1 LNLEPSTLNHQPLT
15 LNDWSRFD
23 RTVLLV
29 IATGLLLV
37 VVLLW
42 RGDRVGVQ
50 IADVYPEE
58 GAANVSV
65 RSGLRVIFSQEMA
78 IGPEMPVQLSPPVTG
93 VTRWDG
99 RTLAFIPAQPLQPGT
114 TYTVTVAAG
123 LESRQGRPFLRPYTW
138 HFETGQSRVLYITWD
153 EEDRS
158 QIAVVNPDSSAG
170 RQLTQEVY
178 GVVDFAVA
186 PDGMSIVYAA
196 VREDGGSDL
205 RLIDSDGAN
214 PRELLECPDAACSGA
229 SWLPDGRRLVYE
241 RRNMSL
247 PGAPPGPPRL
257 WWLDAVQGQSAPV
270 FQDSQWLG
278 LGPTVSPSGEW
289 LAYVVPLEQEIQI
302 YNLNSGRTLR
312 VTSRMGQPG
321 AWHPQQ
327 DLLLVNDIQLEGDR
341 YAVHLYLVNLEN
353 DQLQNLSGSE
363 EDVND
368 NWPVWSPDGEWIVFG
383 RREPGVPMGSQIW
396 LMRADGSESRPLTN
410 EPEINYSSASW
421 SPDGLFLLFQRF
433 LLQDPGRDPDIWIL
447 DVSSGQMWQVVT
459 AGVQPTWL
467 P

>member
-1 LNLEPSTLNHQPLT
+1 MRLSLLH
-15 LNDWSRFD
+15 NDWSRFD

-29 IATGLLLV
+29 VFAGLLLV
-37 VVLLW
+37 GALLW

-50 IADVYPEE
+50 IAAVYPAG
-58 GAANVSV
+58 GATNVSV
-65 RSGLRVIFSQEMA
+65 RSGIQVVFSQEMA
-78 IGPEMPVQLSPPVTG
+78 IGPETPVQLSPPVVG

-99 RTLAFIPAQPLQPGT
+99 RSVAFVPAQPLEPGT
-114 TYTVTVAAG
+114 TYTVTVDAG

-138 HFETGQSRVLYITWD
+138 RFQTGQSRVLHITWD
-153 EEDRS
+153 DEDRS
-158 QIAVVNPDSSAG
+158 QIALVNPDGSDA

-178 GVVDFAVA
+178 GVVDFAVS

-214 PRELLECPDAACSGA
+214 LQDVLECPDAVCSGA

-241 RRNMSL
+241 RRNMGA

-257 WWLDAVQGQSAPV
+257 WWLDVIQGQTTAV

-278 LGPTVSPSGEW
+278 LGGRVSASGEW

-302 YNLNSGRTLR
+302 FNVSSGRTLR

-353 DQLQNLSGSE
+353 DQLQNLSGGE

-368 NWPVWSPDGEWIVFG
+368 NWPIWSPDGEWIAFG
-383 RREPGVPMGSQIW
+383 RREPGVPMGSQLW
-396 LMRADGSESRPLTN
+396 FMRADGDEIRALTDD
-410 EPEINYSSASW
+410 PEINYSGASW
-421 SPDGLFLLFQRF
+421 SPDGRLLLFQRF
-433 LLQDPGRDPDIWIL
+433 LLQDPGRDPGIWLL
-447 DVSSGQMWQVVT
+447 DVSSGQMWQVVE
-459 AGVQPTWL
+459 AGTQPAWL